1 MLPWEAVELVEWMY
15 STPRAAVRAMLDLV
29 SQSSG
34 VRPELLL
41 PVQQKYFKDRD
52 SLINYLHDDGQLPQ
66 LT

>member
-41 PVQQKYFKDRD
+41 PVQQKKFKDRD